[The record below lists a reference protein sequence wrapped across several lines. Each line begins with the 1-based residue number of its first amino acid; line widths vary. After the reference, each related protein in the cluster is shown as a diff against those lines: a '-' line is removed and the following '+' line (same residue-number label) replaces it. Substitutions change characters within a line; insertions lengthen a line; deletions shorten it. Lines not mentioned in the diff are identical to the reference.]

1 MKATMKSFSFFAT
14 FLWALSLGQPA
25 ARAAGDSFAVKS
37 VGGGS
42 AVLSGDTAG
51 LKAGDTLYYAR
62 SPFKFN
68 VTEVKGA
75 QVTIALPAS
84 HDLKTDSVLLRSP
97 NPSIQKNMETEA
109 KLKRALED

>member
-1 MKATMKSFSFFAT
+1 MKSFSFFAS
-14 FLWALSLGQPA
+14 FLLALCLTTLP
-25 ARAAGDSFAVKS
+25 ARAAGDSFSVKS
-37 VGGGS
+37 VAGGT
-42 AVLSGDTAG
+42 AMLSGDTAG

-68 VTEVKGA
+68 VTDVKAG

-84 HDLKTDSVLLRSP
+84 HDLKVDSVLLRSS
-97 NPSIQKNMETEA
+97 NQSIQKNMDTEA